1 MGFYWETI
9 FYNDIE
15 NKNKFII
22 LDQVSYIIE
31 PEDISRGYIRKENL
45 LETYPHLIS
54 NTDIGEDSYLIEYIS
69 TMHTFIDKFESIRI
83 KVV

>member
-22 LDQVSYIIE
+22 LDQVLYIIE
-31 PEDISRGYIRKENL
+31 PEDISRGYIRKEKL
-45 LETYPHLIS
+45 LETYSHLIS
-54 NTDIGEDSYLIEYIS
+54 NANIGEDSYLIEYIS
-69 TMHTFIDKFESIRI
+69 TIDTFIDKFESIRI